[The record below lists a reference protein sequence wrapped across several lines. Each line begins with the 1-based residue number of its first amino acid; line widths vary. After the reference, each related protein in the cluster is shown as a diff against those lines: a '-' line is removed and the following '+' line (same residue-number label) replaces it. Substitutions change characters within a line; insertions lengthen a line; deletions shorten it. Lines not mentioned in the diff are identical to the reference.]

1 MDKIFCIDIGNTRTH
16 CACVACRDGAFEV
29 SCAGDFPSADFA
41 DIFRTRHLFETS
53 DASGISWCSVV
64 PKYSEALAD
73 AFKHISAPIV
83 GLSHKNSPMPLDILR
98 PEQLGQDR
106 IADALGA
113 GVFLTPPYLVVDM
126 GTAVTIDLV
135 DARGHY
141 AGGAIAPGMSAFVDY
156 LASRTAQLPAI
167 NPADADCTL
176 SIGKDTVQ
184 AMSVGCAKGFCKLV
198 DGLIADIER
207 DFFGGESAFRKTV
220 FTGGSVDYLPREW
233 LGDRLVNR
241 DLAYIGLAKSFIFN
255 KTETEL

>member
-1 MDKIFCIDIGNTRTH
+1 
-16 CACVACRDGAFEV
+16 
-29 SCAGDFPSADFA
+29 
-41 DIFRTRHLFETS
+41 
-53 DASGISWCSVV
+53 
-64 PKYSEALAD
+64 
-73 AFKHISAPIV
+73 
-83 GLSHKNSPMPLDILR
+83 MPLDILR

-106 IADALGA
+106 IADAVGA